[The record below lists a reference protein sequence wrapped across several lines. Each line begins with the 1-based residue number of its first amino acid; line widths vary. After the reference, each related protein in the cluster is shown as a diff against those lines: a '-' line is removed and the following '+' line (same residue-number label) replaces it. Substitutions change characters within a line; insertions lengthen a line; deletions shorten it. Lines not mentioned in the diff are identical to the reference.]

1 MTLFVYILLSVFK
14 IMGQQFFFYYTQCP
28 WRFWCITRM
37 RLTHPPR
44 ELFLK
49 TKQDL
54 IFSCSWL
61 FPSSPGGELFKN
73 MYKFLLWN
81 LNQSKLYLGHQHC
94 LYPLFHADLE
104 PFLQIVRSLFLSYF
118 SISYSFFFFSH
129 SFLEGHVY
137 WCIKAQELEPSK
149 VEFKNRICYI
159 LVTFSRFLTLK
170 FSLLMCF
177 SQENTHYF
185 YLWKRLK
192 TSGSCT
198 GKYSVHC

>member
-1 MTLFVYILLSVFK
+1 MYVLY
-14 IMGQQFFFYYTQCP
+14 
-28 WRFWCITRM
+28 
-37 RLTHPPR
+37 
-44 ELFLK
+44 
-49 TKQDL
+49 
-54 IFSCSWL
+54 IFSYSVIR
-61 FPSSPGGELFKN
+61 
-73 MYKFLLWN
+73 M
-81 LNQSKLYLGHQHC
+81 H
-94 LYPLFHADLE
+94 
-104 PFLQIVRSLFLSYF
+104 I
-118 SISYSFFFFSH
+118 SIFFSH

-149 VEFKNRICYI
+149 VEFKNKICYI

-198 GKYSVHC
+198 ESIQFTVRKLLCHISFIFQRGIKDLHLHQGTVLPN